1 MFSYSQ
7 IKSLNDL
14 EISVYNY
21 IMDNKDKVRYMK
33 IRELAVESHV
43 STTTILNFC
52 KKMGC
57 SGYSEFKL
65 KFKLFIE
72 EKEIKKVSEDNTEII
87 DFFKKTNTEE
97 YDEKI
102 DEIVKAILK
111 AKRTIFIGSSMSGIV
126 ARYGARYLS
135 SVGQFSLCIDDP
147 YYPTTGKFYEN
158 SVVIVC
164 SVSGESKDIIGHINR
179 FKKDNCCIVSI
190 TNTENCTIA
199 KMSDYNIP
207 YYVPYVKVGIYDI
220 TTQIPIIS
228 IIERIGRKLQNRQEE
243 CIKTE

>member
-52 KKMGC
+52 KKVGC

-102 DEIVKAILK
+102 EEIVKAILK
-111 AKRTIFIGSSMSGIV
+111 AKRTIF
-126 ARYGARYLS
+126 Y
-135 SVGQFSLCIDDP
+135 
-147 YYPTTGKFYEN
+147 
-158 SVVIVC
+158 
-164 SVSGESKDIIGHINR
+164 
-179 FKKDNCCIVSI
+179 
-190 TNTENCTIA
+190 
-199 KMSDYNIP
+199 
-207 YYVPYVKVGIYDI
+207 
-220 TTQIPIIS
+220 
-228 IIERIGRKLQNRQEE
+228 RK
-243 CIKTE
+243 